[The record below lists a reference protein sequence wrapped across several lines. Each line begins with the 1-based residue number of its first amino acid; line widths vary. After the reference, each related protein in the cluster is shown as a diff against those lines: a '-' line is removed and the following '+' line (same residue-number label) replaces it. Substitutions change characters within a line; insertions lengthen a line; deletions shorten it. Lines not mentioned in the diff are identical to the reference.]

1 MLIVLKVSV
10 FFNAASRNNLD
21 AEQKLQGS
29 SLYILIYIGSKFLKT
44 ALNSKVLLH
53 T

>member
-10 FFNAASRNNLD
+10 FFNAASLD